1 MASAFNPGILTHM
14 NQGSRNGRLVA
25 GLGLFTLVLH
35 FSFAASAAES
45 LNWRKDKDSVDAD
58 ISSWSLLKTLES
70 ISEATG
76 WLVYVEPGTRKNVST
91 KFKERPRDRALDLLL
106 GNLGRALLP
115 GTNGGPS
122 RLLVFRSTQRDATR
136 LIRARGKAKPIPN
149 ELIVRMKKGKNVDD
163 LAKELGAK
171 VLGKSDAMNA
181 GRLRFKDEE
190 AAEKAREAL
199 LENEDVT
206 GVDQN
211 FNITTQPTL
220 EGPGTGGSGGFNL
233 KPLKNGDP
241 LVVALIDTAV
251 QRQGNEYDNF
261 LLPALSVTGEV
272 ITPTD
277 QPTHGTSMF
286 EVILKSVDAFTPDG
300 TATPIKIRPVNVF
313 GPHGEATSFEVAEGI
328 LQALKSEP
336 RPSFVNLSLGGEGR
350 SQFLSDVIQMG
361 TDAGVGFAAAAG
373 NTHTTEP
380 MDPAGDPNVIG
391 VTAGDA
397 PYTLAPWANASPS
410 NDALAP
416 ATWRIPFDDKTWI
429 IQGTSPATAG
439 FTGGVMALMASGQTR
454 AQAVTA
460 MLQTFALSPP
470 RGSSP
475 TPSR

>member
-14 NQGSRNGRLVA
+14 NQGSRKARLAV

-35 FSFAASAAES
+35 FSFAARAAES

-58 ISSWSLLKTLES
+58 ISSWSLLRTLES

-76 WLVYVEPGTRKNVST
+76 WQVYVEPGTRKNVST

-115 GTNGGPS
+115 GTNGGPA

-136 LIRARGKAKPIPN
+136 LIRGRGKAKPIPN
-149 ELIVRMKKGKNVDD
+149 ELIVRMKKGKSVDD
-163 LAKELGAK
+163 LAKALGAK

-181 GRLRFKDEE
+181 GRLQFKDEG
-190 AAEKAREAL
+190 ATEKAREAL

-206 GVDQN
+206 GVDPN

-220 EGPGTGGSGGFNL
+220 EGPGTGGSGGLNL

-251 QRQGNEYDNF
+251 QRGTEYDAY
-261 LLPALSVTGEV
+261 LLPSLSVAGQASV
-272 ITPTD
+272 SSD
-277 QPTHGTSMF
+277 QPTHADSMLR
-286 EVILKSVDAFTPDG
+286 VIMKSVDNFTPDG
-300 TATPIKIRPVNVF
+300 STTPVMVRSVNVF

-328 LQALKSEP
+328 LQALNSEP
-336 RPSFVNLSLGGEGR
+336 RPSFVNLSLGSEGR

-416 ATWRIPFDDKTWI
+416 ATWRIPFNDKTWI

-460 MLQTFALSPP
+460 MLKTFALSPP

-475 TPSR
+475 TPPR